1 MKRITV
7 MTGLLACCL
16 FFVNSYGQEG
26 QQGGSDRTAGK
37 GRERAA
43 GTAHPATRVG
53 AMSGLSGTVV
63 AVDAGGRTFSLKERG
78 NVVGFDAS
86 NPALTGYRT
95 LSDMQVGDRVAVSY
109 TAMGI
114 KVAKLGGR
122 RENAP
127 EKEAGLQR
135 QSDQVPPAGKRIKGV
150 TKILK
155 RAKKGSGESFDDV
168 DANKDGKISP
178 VELSTVIKD
187 ITMDQFRKYDKKHL
201 GYLDKEEFKD
211 AMRQYRSGK
220 EK

>member
-1 MKRITV
+1 
-7 MTGLLACCL
+7 
-16 FFVNSYGQEG
+16 
-26 QQGGSDRTAGK
+26 
-37 GRERAA
+37 
-43 GTAHPATRVG
+43 
-53 AMSGLSGTVV
+53 MSGLSGTVV

-95 LSDMQVGDRVAVSY
+95 LSDMQVGYRVAVSY

-168 DANKDGKISP
+168 DANKDGKCTSRP
-178 VELSTVIKD
+178 LS
-187 ITMDQFRKYDKKHL
+187 FR
-201 GYLDKEEFKD
+201 
-211 AMRQYRSGK
+211 Q
-220 EK
+220 